1 METRTNNRKLLMALR
16 EINKALINQ
25 HLKGRQLMKVLV
37 VDGVTLEDEKELQRE
52 LAKIRR
58 GRKKASLVLLEE
70 R

>member
-25 HLKGRQLMKVLV
+25 HLRGRQLIKVLV
-37 VDGVTLEDEKELQRE
+37 VDGVTQEDEKELQRE

>member
-1 METRTNNRKLLMALR
+1 MALR

-25 HLKGRQLMKVLV
+25 HLRGRQLIKVLV
-37 VDGVTLEDEKELQRE
+37 VDGVTQEDEKELQRE

>member
-1 METRTNNRKLLMALR
+1 MALR

-25 HLKGRQLMKVLV
+25 HLKGRQLTRCLV

-58 GRKKASLVLLEE
+58 GRKKASLVLMEE